1 MKKVRWELEEAVALF
16 DAYVKNG
23 KRLGVPKNVLESLN
37 RIYNRRAQ
45 VLGLDVDEK
54 FRNIAGLNMQL
65 AGIHYVVTNGEEG
78 LANAGKIFY
87 EVNDLYEHAQEQY
100 EKVLEAFYEKYGCQY
115 CFCRGDSVMDI
126 RQM

>member
-23 KRLGVPKNVLESLN
+23 KRLGVPKNVLEALN

-65 AGIHYVVTNGEEG
+65 AGIHYVVTDGEEG

-87 EVNDLYEHAQEQY
+87 EVNDLYEQDQEQY
-100 EKVLEAFYEKYGCQY
+100 EKVLESFYEKYEC
-115 CFCRGDSVMDI
+115 
-126 RQM
+126 